1 MKTRTD
7 LSPLLIGSLVVARGS
22 PLSDGFMGPV
32 LFSDASDI
40 SRAER
45 RYVLPKD
52 VFVVVLN
59 DGEFIKN
66 NLKLLASDGS
76 MWFSSAKHFIALPH
90 EKDAEI

>member
-32 LFSDASDI
+32 LFSDAYI

-52 VFVVVLN
+52 VFVVVFN

-66 NLKLLASDGS
+66 NLKLLASDGR

-90 EKDAEI
+90 EKDEEI